1 VRNVD
6 YIVKLVIRDWWQ
18 MTIYDCS
25 IIYKLWIPAISRCAI
40 SYCDN
45 RYSFSHFRNNWPQ
58 SHLFSYFISVSING
72 IPKQLSLFSN
82 RCYLLYD
89 KIDDF
94 AFLIINLPFISRYIT
109 AASAYRAYIS
119 QLTRY
124 SRVCNFLEKLS
135 SSKINS
141 NKATLKTS
149 LQQFYGCQHE
159 LVDCYEISQMAMGFS
174 LLRIYFFILLPPIRL
189 LLTGLDYEQHGG
201 CLIRNRNDLP
211 FASS

>member
-1 VRNVD
+1 
-6 YIVKLVIRDWWQ
+6 

-25 IIYKLWIPAISRCAI
+25 IIYKLWMPAISRCAI

-45 RYSFSHFRNNWPQ
+45 RYTFSHFRNNWPQ
-58 SHLFSYFISVSING
+58 SHLFSYFTSVSING

-94 AFLIINLPFISRYIT
+94 AFLIINLPFISSYIT
-109 AASAYRAYIS
+109 AASTEFTFHNSLVILGFVIFS
-119 QLTRY
+119 
-124 SRVCNFLEKLS
+124 KDLS
-135 SSKINS
+135 SSKVNS
-141 NKATLKTS
+141 NKATLLIMLKTS

-201 CLIRNRNDLP
+201 CHIRNRNDLP
-211 FASS
+211 FTSS